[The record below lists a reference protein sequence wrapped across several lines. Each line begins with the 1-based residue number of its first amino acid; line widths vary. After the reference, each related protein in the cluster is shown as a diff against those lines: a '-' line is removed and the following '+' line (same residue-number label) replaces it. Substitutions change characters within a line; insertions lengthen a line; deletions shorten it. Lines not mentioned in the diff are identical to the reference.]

1 MPSEAE
7 QAIYDRLAS
16 APSFHPAS
24 AELLLNDWTLEP
36 GDVVTVR
43 SGENNY
49 SLPIYSLNMNWTGSN
64 IDGSENSNTTRI
76 AIEAT
81 GNEKRE
87 PLPELK
93 RKQFEQDRASYG
105 GFRAM
110 EQELDEYAQHF
121 THEVEETNEYLSDT
135 FKIIGV
141 DLDNEGKPRKDAQ
154 GRYIWDDS
162 GTGGE
167 IWGHLNRSAWTQ
179 VIQNHIQDANGNILS
194 IAQVLTN
201 ADGQALIQAINDQQ
215 TGTATVNANRVRIDG
230 AVTIGDAFGIS
241 SGSLLVKPMAIFGSS
256 GNLVTIN
263 NGKVSA
269 ETVQIN
275 SSGALTFGDG
285 TGYGYRSINSAT
297 AGNLI
302 TGFGTVTED
311 NGQITIPYYTVGV
324 PSGGGAA
331 AGNINFNIAA
341 MQYYI
346 DGVAAA
352 YQDAADR
359 VSWPSAS
366 SGSSFNISAPGPTW
380 NGETETGETITKK
393 FALSSGNFDSNYI
406 STVSLYMGHDED
418 GGTITDGVV
427 AQIDVDAS
435 DVYTAGQ
442 SSVNALITDGNG
454 NAVSGQHTLSN
465 GGSVTLYPAK
475 YINGSA
481 YINQYAAVTI
491 KAPTAQTYNKS
502 VTLTYKGTVDG
513 VYTYTTSTYVSGLS
527 TGGRYTMHFNV

>member
-43 SGENNY
+43 SGANNY

-105 GFRAM
+105 GFRTM

-141 DLDNEGKPRKDAQ
+141 DLDDEGKPRKDAQ

-194 IAQVLTN
+194 IAQVLTS

-285 TGYGYRSINSAT
+285 TGYGYRTINSAT

-302 TGFGTVTED
+302 TGFGTVTEN
-311 NGQITIPYYTVGV
+311 NGQISIPYYTVGV

-341 MQYYI
+341 MQYFI
-346 DGVAAA
+346 DSVAAE
-352 YQDAADR
+352 YQAAVDL
-359 VSWPSAS
+359 VQWPST
-366 SGSSFNISAPGPTW
+366 PG
-380 NGETETGETITKK
+380 
-393 FALSSGNFDSNYI
+393 SSGNFQ
-406 STVSLYMGHDED
+406 VKAPGP
-418 GGTITDGVV
+418 V
-427 AQIDVDAS
+427 
-435 DVYTAGQ
+435 
-442 SSVNALITDGNG
+442 DGNG
-454 NAVSGQHTLSN
+454 DHTQQHRYFYLNIPSAWGSASEDIVIEMKRNSGGSAVSDGIVARASFDISTTEYFTASMN
-465 GGSVTLYPAK
+465 
-475 YINGSA
+475 SA
-481 YINQYAAVTI
+481 YNNGYRKGYSDATPSIGTPYIGNPQKGYIRACVSVNGTTYYGDSI
-491 KAPTAQTYNKS
+491 K
-502 VTLTYKGTVDG
+502 LTNDKIKGW
-513 VYTYTTSTYVSGLS
+513 
-527 TGGRYTMHFNV
+527 GGPV

>member
-43 SGENNY
+43 SGANNY

-110 EQELDEYAQHF
+110 GQELDEYAQHF

-141 DLDNEGKPRKDAQ
+141 DLDDEGKPKKDAQ

-194 IAQVLTN
+194 IAQVLTS

-285 TGYGYRSINSAT
+285 TGYGYRSINSST

-352 YQDAADR
+352 YQNGQDS
-359 VSWPSAS
+359 VSALIVDGNNNSV
-366 SGSSFNISAPGPTW
+366 SGERT
-380 NGETETGETITKK
+380 
-393 FALSSGNFDSNYI
+393 LSSG
-406 STVSLYMGHDED
+406 
-418 GGTITDGVV
+418 
-427 AQIDVDAS
+427 
-435 DVYTAGQ
+435 
-442 SSVNALITDGNG
+442 
-454 NAVSGQHTLSN
+454 
-465 GGSVTLYPAK
+465 GSITLYPAR
-475 YINGSA
+475 YINNVS
-481 YINQYAAVTI
+481 YPNTQAAVRV
-491 KAPTAQTYNKS
+491 KAPSAQTYNKS